1 MSEVVERLRNCDAVA
16 ANHYLCHPTLFPVR
30 NKPTKTKFF
39 KIQKPLSGHVSHM
52 FTDFGKWV
60 LPTYWEVLGVDG
72 DSIYQEV
79 AEMWL
84 DKDEFILSAK
94 GQQAVGASAMALYDD
109 W

>member
-1 MSEVVERLRNCDAVA
+1 MSELVERLRNCDAVA
-16 ANHYLCHPTLFPVR
+16 ANPYLCHPTLLPVR
-30 NKPTKTKFF
+30 NKPTKTQFVN
-39 KIQKPLSGHVSHM
+39 IQKPLSGHVSHM

-60 LPTYWEVLGVDG
+60 LPTYWEVLVVDG
-72 DSIYQEV
+72 DSIDQEV

-94 GQQAVGASAMALYDD
+94 GQQAVGASAMALPDD